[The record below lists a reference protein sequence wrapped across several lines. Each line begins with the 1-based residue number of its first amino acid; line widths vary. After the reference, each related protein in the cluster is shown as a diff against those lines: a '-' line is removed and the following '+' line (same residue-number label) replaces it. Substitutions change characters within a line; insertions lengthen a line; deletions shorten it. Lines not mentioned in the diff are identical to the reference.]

1 MSWSRGSSTA
11 TLSRAGPRFPPWL
24 SSAWQLWHCFN
35 WNTRAPCRSSA
46 DRLRKYCGGMGVE
59 LHASITGL
67 QGVYPERCV
76 KVPNETATNKID
88 STAIGLRRQLF
99 SPSPK
104 INGRRKSARSATTGP
119 TSSAG
124 VSIEGGK
131 SESTAYS
138 HKKKKSG
145 RGAV

>member
-1 MSWSRGSSTA
+1 M
-11 TLSRAGPRFPPWL
+11 
-24 SSAWQLWHCFN
+24 
-35 WNTRAPCRSSA
+35 
-46 DRLRKYCGGMGVE
+46 E

-67 QGVYPERCV
+67 QGVYAARCV
-76 KVPNETATNKID
+76 KVPNATATNSIVN
-88 STAIGLRRQLF
+88 TAMGRRRQLL

-104 INGRRKSARSATTGP
+104 INGRSKSPRMATTGP
-119 TSSAG
+119 MSSAG